1 MTVLEWLKAS
11 TTYTRFDETNFV
23 KIALDRG
30 CDPEDDAY
38 GANVTEKQKQLMTAD
53 IIFAAIL
60 LSPSNTSSLQQSH
73 NGYQKTIGS
82 EQDFYQ
88 DDKIK
93 YAIRIY
99 NQYDDPR
106 AEILNS
112 ARRRIK
118 FIPIEDVDKLE
129 MPKEE

>member
-11 TTYTRFDETNFV
+11 TTYTRFDKQNFV

-30 CDPEDDAY
+30 IDPEDDVY
-38 GANVTEKQKQLMTAD
+38 GDNVTKRDRELMTAD
-53 IIFAAIL
+53 IIFTAVL

-73 NGYQKTIGS
+73 NGYQKTVGS

-88 DDKIK
+88 DEKIK

-99 NQYDDPR
+99 NLYDDER
-106 AEILNS
+106 AEILDS
-112 ARRRIK
+112 VRKKIR
-118 FIPIEDVDKLE
+118 FIPIEDVDKL
-129 MPKEE
+129 

>member
-11 TTYTRFDETNFV
+11 TRYSFEEQNFI

-30 CDPEDDAY
+30 CDPTDDVY
-38 GANVTEKQKQLMTAD
+38 NESVVTKRQRELMTAD
-53 IIFAAIL
+53 IIFTAVL
-60 LSPSNTSSLQQSH
+60 LSPSNTASLSQSH
-73 NGYQKTIGS
+73 NGYQKTIGQ

-99 NQYDDPR
+99 KKYDDDR
-106 AEILNS
+106 GDMLEELVNAHK
-112 ARRRIK
+112 IK
-118 FIPIEDVDKLE
+118 FIPIIDVDRL
-129 MPKEE
+129 

>member
-11 TTYTRFDETNFV
+11 TTYTRFDESNFI

-30 CDPEDDAY
+30 VDPDDDAY
-38 GANVTEKQKQLMTAD
+38 DETKVTKRLKELMTAD
-53 IIFAAIL
+53 IIFAAVL

-73 NGYQKTIGS
+73 NGYQKTVGS

-93 YAIRIY
+93 YAIGIY
-99 NQYDDPR
+99 NLYGDER
-106 AEILNS
+106 AEVLENMQKKI
-112 ARRRIK
+112 R
-118 FIPIEDVDKLE
+118 FIPIEDVVSL
-129 MPKEE
+129 

>member
-11 TTYTRFDETNFV
+11 TTYTRFDEQNFV

-38 GANVTEKQKQLMTAD
+38 GVSVTKRQRELMTAD
-53 IIFAAIL
+53 IIFAAVL

-73 NGYQKTIGS
+73 NGYQKTVGS

-88 DDKIK
+88 DEKIK
-93 YAIRIY
+93 YAIRMY
-99 NQYDDPR
+99 KLYDDEK
-106 AEILNS
+106 AEILEGIQKKI
-112 ARRRIK
+112 R
-118 FIPIEDVDKLE
+118 FIPIEDVERL
-129 MPKEE
+129 

>member
-11 TTYTRFDETNFV
+11 TTYTRFSEENFV
-23 KIALDRG
+23 KIALDRE
-30 CDPEDDAY
+30 CNPEDDVY
-38 GANVTEKQKQLMTAD
+38 GENVTKRQRELMTAD
-53 IIFAAIL
+53 IIFTAVL

-88 DDKIK
+88 DEKIK

-99 NQYDDPR
+99 NIYDDER
-106 AEILNS
+106 AEILDGV
-112 ARRRIK
+112 RKKIK
-118 FIPIEDVDKLE
+118 FVPIEDVDRL
-129 MPKEE
+129 

>member
-11 TTYTRFDETNFV
+11 TTYTRFDEQNFI
-23 KIALDRG
+23 KIALDRD
-30 CDPEDDAY
+30 CNPNDDVY
-38 GANVTEKQKQLMTAD
+38 GENVTKRQRELMTAD
-53 IIFAAIL
+53 IIFAAVL

-88 DDKIK
+88 DEKIK

-99 NQYDDPR
+99 NTYDDER
-106 AEILNS
+106 ADILEGVQKKI
-112 ARRRIK
+112 R
-118 FIPIEDVDKLE
+118 FIPIEDVDRL
-129 MPKEE
+129 

>member
-11 TTYTRFDETNFV
+11 TTYTRFDESNFV

-30 CDPEDDAY
+30 VDPEDDAY
-38 GANVTEKQKQLMTAD
+38 DDTKVTKRLKELMTAD
-53 IIFAAIL
+53 IIFAAVL

-73 NGYQKTIGS
+73 NGYQKTVGS

-93 YAIRIY
+93 YAIGIY
-99 NQYDDPR
+99 NLYGDER
-106 AEILNS
+106 AEVLENMQKKI
-112 ARRRIK
+112 R
-118 FIPIEDVDKLE
+118 FIPIEDVVKL
-129 MPKEE
+129 

>member
-11 TTYTRFDETNFV
+11 TTYTRFDEQNFV

-30 CDPEDDAY
+30 IDPDDDAY
-38 GANVTEKQKQLMTAD
+38 GDNVTKRDRELMTAD
-53 IIFAAIL
+53 IIFTAVL

-73 NGYQKTIGS
+73 NGYQKTVGS

-88 DDKIK
+88 DEKIK

-99 NQYDDPR
+99 NLYDDER
-106 AEILNS
+106 AEILDS
-112 ARRRIK
+112 VRKKIR
-118 FIPIEDVDKLE
+118 FIPIEDVDKL
-129 MPKEE
+129 